1 MDNLLETI
9 SSSIETV
16 VITFVQ
22 CLTSLFPFLPQTP
35 QENPEIIMIIIGF
48 GGQALFG
55 ARFIVQWIVSEK
67 VQQSMIPIA
76 FWYCSVFG
84 GLTLLTYA
92 LWRKD
97 IVIICGQ
104 CLGLFI
110 YLRNLHLIYKRR
122 NA

>member
-9 SSSIETV
+9 SSSIESV
-16 VITFVQ
+16 VISFVHV
-22 CLTSLFPFLPQTP
+22 LIILFPFLPQSLL
-35 QENPEIIMIIIGF
+35 ENPEIIMIIIGF

-67 VQQSMIPIA
+67 VKQSIIPMA
-76 FWYCSVFG
+76 FWYCSIFG

-110 YLRNLHLIYKRR
+110 YLRNLHLIYKTHKT
-122 NA
+122 

>member
-9 SSSIETV
+9 SSSIEN
-16 VITFVQ
+16 VIISFVHV
-22 CLTSLFPFLPQTP
+22 LITLFPFLPP
-35 QENPEIIMIIIGF
+35 SLLENPEIIMIIIGF

-55 ARFIVQWIVSEK
+55 ARFIVQWIMSEK
-67 VQQSMIPIA
+67 VQQSIIPMA
-76 FWYCSVFG
+76 FWYCSIFG

-104 CLGLFI
+104 CMGLFI
-110 YLRNLHLIYKRR
+110 YLRNLHLIYKTRKT
-122 NA
+122 